1 MKTDQYT
8 AKDFSFRKA
17 CPEIPNTSYLT
28 HKIHSY
34 PAKFIPHIPRWFL
47 KEYGRSGDTILDP
60 FCGSGTALVEA
71 NLLGI
76 NALGIDINPLA
87 QMLLKAKTGLADNHD
102 KFSSQCLHVVEQ
114 VHNYPASY
122 VPDLPNL
129 DTWFLP
135 QARQELAKIFGY
147 LLENPDQLP
156 DRVVNFMLVCA
167 SSIVRKV
174 CNADPQISKPF
185 ISKRMRVLLKE
196 NAVEQRALHLLKI
209 NAKLFLDRK
218 IKYMRTIANLSEI
231 WGHLPTSEMVM
242 NSDARTL
249 RNIDNQSI
257 DSIITSPPYANAQEY
272 FRSIKMEL
280 YWLNL
285 LDGDRLK
292 QLNKDIVGTE
302 SLPISECRDTPK
314 FGIDKLD
321 LALEKVHLVDQKRA
335 HIVLR
340 YFQDMQASIQQCYR
354 VLKPGAYF
362 GLLVGDNVIR
372 KIKINT
378 HLFLQEIAEATGF
391 STEIIG
397 YDRIVARRLTPKR
410 NVSAGLIEVEWM
422 LIFRKPGL

>member
-1 MKTDQYT
+1 MLM
-8 AKDFSFRKA
+8 
-17 CPEIPNTSYLT
+17 NT
-28 HKIHSY
+28 
-34 PAKFIPHIPRWFL
+34 
-47 KEYGRSGDTILDP
+47 
-60 FCGSGTALVEA
+60 
-71 NLLGI
+71 
-76 NALGIDINPLA
+76 
-87 QMLLKAKTGLADNHD
+87 
-102 KFSSQCLHVVEQ
+102 
-114 VHNYPASY
+114 
-122 VPDLPNL
+122 
-129 DTWFLP
+129 
-135 QARQELAKIFGY
+135 
-147 LLENPDQLP
+147 
-156 DRVVNFMLVCA
+156 
-167 SSIVRKV
+167 
-174 CNADPQISKPF
+174 
-185 ISKRMRVLLKE
+185 
-196 NAVEQRALHLLKI
+196 
-209 NAKLFLDRK
+209 
-218 IKYMRTIANLSEI
+218 
-231 WGHLPTSEMVM
+231 
-242 NSDARTL
+242 DARTL